1 MDLNGALKNGQVW
14 TDRVEGRRTKGRS
27 RNGGRCEQSDGNRNT
42 RDVSGTLVGRNRVIK
57 VDGWC
62 ALSEISQTEKD
73 EDHMVSLI
81 RGI

>member
-14 TDRVEGRRTKGRS
+14 TDRVEGRRIKGRS
-27 RNGGRCEQSDGNRNT
+27 RKGGQCEQSDGNRDT

-62 ALSEISQTEKD
+62 GLSEISQTEKD